1 MRLLV
6 LKVGSWRGGIE
17 SEDGHILACCRGT
30 QCRIRRSRPMRGP
43 PCSGLVMAGRLR
55 CYLPN
60 MPSDQDGDE
69 MRSELLLIAASILV
83 VIASA
88 FGVTYLFIRLS
99 GLL

>member
-1 MRLLV
+1 
-6 LKVGSWRGGIE
+6 
-17 SEDGHILACCRGT
+17 
-30 QCRIRRSRPMRGP
+30 
-43 PCSGLVMAGRLR
+43 
-55 CYLPN
+55 